1 MENAKTRKNSAV
13 RFISRHLVA
22 SAYQAI
28 VHVKQTNIAKILG
41 VADSTILRRS
51 ERLTETMDILAAS
64 GVQDFVFE
72 GEKKLP
78 LDEYRYL
85 LRSAMELA
93 RIHLVGTEK
102 NAPGM
107 EMLEA

>member
-13 RFISRHLVA
+13 EFISRHLVA

-28 VHVKQTNIAKILG
+28 MRVKQTNIAKLLG
-41 VADSTILRRS
+41 VPDSTILRRS
-51 ERLTETMDILAAS
+51 EKLTETMNILAAS
-64 GVQDFVFE
+64 GVHDFVFE

-85 LRSAMELA
+85 LRAAMELA
-93 RIHLVGTEK
+93 RIHLVGTEE
-102 NAPGM
+102 NAPGT